1 MRGMRPS
8 EGHRYRSLGL
18 VFLGLH
24 LLPGGGAHG
33 QEIVSHDFRDPS
45 VLPRCSVSESLTLG
59 SIDGPDHLIFYQV
72 EDAKRL
78 RDGRI
83 AVLNRG
89 SQEVRMF
96 SGDGRFLVSLGGPG
110 AGPGEFSDPIELE
123 ILGTDSIVVWDWAA
137 QRISVFDAD
146 GTFSRSIRLN
156 RPVANPTGYFSLF
169 AQEPPFIV
177 AGQSVEVKPLGQLG
191 TDHTHLI
198 RFDGKGNL
206 VDTVAVLPYGRR
218 GLFEGRSRSSPLF
231 DSRGSFSAGATILY
245 TTSGSEPEVRALRPD
260 GSVERVIKWHPP
272 DRTVREEDIAL
283 AKRQRLDQMASLPDW
298 VPRGIDAFPPERE
311 FPAVSTVMADREG
324 RLWVKRFPRPMDQ
337 VQTWWG
343 FDDAGGFICA
353 VDFPVSFKA
362 FDVGPDYWLG
372 RKKDELDV
380 EYVQLWTMSGQR
392 GPGAPKRVP
401 DGEDETR
408 PLPGRNPG
416 FPLEEPADRGRAC
429 FGTDGSSGR

>member
-1 MRGMRPS
+1 MSGMRS
-8 EGHRYRSLGL
+8 GVVRGYRSVGL
-18 VFLGLH
+18 LFSGL
-24 LLPGGGAHG
+24 LLFPGAVAYG
-33 QEIVSHDFRDPS
+33 QETVSHDFSDPAA
-45 VLPRCSVSESLTLG
+45 LPRCGVSESLTLG
-59 SIDGPDHLIFYQV
+59 SINGPDHLLFYQV

-96 SGDGRFLVSLGGPG
+96 SGDGRFLVSFGGPG
-110 AGPGEFSDPIELE
+110 GGPGEFSDPIELE
-123 ILGTDSIVVWDWAA
+123 ILGNDSIVVWDWAA

-146 GTFSRSIRLN
+146 STFSRSIRLN

-231 DSRGSFSAGATILY
+231 DPRGSFSGGAAILY
-245 TTSGSEPEVRALRPD
+245 TTSGSEPEVQALRPD
-260 GSVERVIKWHPP
+260 GSVARVIKWHPP
-272 DRTVREEDIAL
+272 DRTVAEEDIAL

-311 FPAVSTVMADREG
+311 FPAVSEVMADREG
-324 RLWVKRFPRPMDQ
+324 RLWVKRFPRPKDQ

-343 FDDAGGFICA
+343 FDNTGDFICA

-372 RKKDELDV
+372 HKKDELDV
-380 EYVQLWTMSGQR
+380 EYVQLWTMSDQR
-392 GPGAPKRVP
+392 GPGVPKR
-401 DGEDETR
+401 
-408 PLPGRNPG
+408 
-416 FPLEEPADRGRAC
+416 EP
-429 FGTDGSSGR
+429 